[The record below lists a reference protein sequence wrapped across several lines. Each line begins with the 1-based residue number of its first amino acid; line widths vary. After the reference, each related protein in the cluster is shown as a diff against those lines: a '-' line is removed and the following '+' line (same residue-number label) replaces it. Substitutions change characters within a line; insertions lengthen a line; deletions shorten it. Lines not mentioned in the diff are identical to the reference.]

1 MLEVWDWFTTTTM
14 GIGQSNSL
22 IVFPKHTQ
30 LDDVFPHAV
39 LKIPWF
45 VISVEV
51 KYSGGVS

>member
-1 MLEVWDWFTTTTM
+1 M

-45 VISVEV
+45 VISIEV